1 MQMKGE
7 TSMHMEF
14 RAPDPSVSALSAM
27 QEDKC
32 LTTEGLA
39 GAIPSASV
47 PLSMQ
52 GQACSANPTSAGDID
67 VKTISAPMFIH
78 AALSLD
84 ARVWFVLTCAFSVCA
99 LTVSSPLM
107 LAFLWLGALV
117 LYVRLGGNLALLGRS
132 LALLGVLYALIVI
145 SAALVFDETGDVM
158 IAGVVGISWAGFARG
173 AFTCARLM
181 SIVVF
186 SLVLTCACTT
196 AQMSEALTGLLK
208 PLGKVGFPAGDIAI
222 MLGLALRCIP
232 LACEKLATIRMAQN
246 ARGAAIGLSRNP
258 VRKVLSYVPLMVP
271 LCVAMFRYADDFAF
285 SLSVKG
291 FTGVNRVE
299 LHAHAMQTS
308 DWLAVCVGVMVAVGL
323 AVFC

>member
-7 TSMHMEF
+7 TSMRKEF
-14 RAPDPSVSALSAM
+14 LVPDPCVSAPSTA
-27 QEDKC
+27 QTDTC
-32 LTTEGLA
+32 PTTEGGVDTL
-39 GAIPSASV
+39 PSAST
-47 PLSMQ
+47 PASMQ
-52 GQACSANPTSAGDID
+52 GQTGPANPTFAGGTDAK
-67 VKTISAPMFIH
+67 KTPVPTPTL

-99 LTVSSPLM
+99 LTVSFPLT
-107 LAFLWLGALV
+107 LALLWLVALV
-117 LYVRLGGNLALLGRS
+117 LYVRLGGSLALLGRS

-145 SAALVFDETGDVM
+145 SAALVFDGKGDVA
-158 IAGVVGISWAGFARG
+158 IVGAAGISWAGLARG
-173 AFTCARLM
+173 VFTCARLM

-208 PLGKVGFPAGDIAI
+208 PLDKVGFPAGDIAV

-299 LHAHAMQTS
+299 LHAHAMS
-308 DWLAVCVGVMVAVGL
+308 ALDWLVAGAGVMIAAGL

>member
-7 TSMHMEF
+7 TSMHKEF
-14 RAPDPSVSALSAM
+14 RDPDPSVSAPSAM
-27 QEDKC
+27 QEDKR
-32 LTTEGLA
+32 LTTEGLG
-39 GAIPSASV
+39 GAAPSASV

-52 GQACSANPTSAGDID
+52 GQACSTNPTSAGDTD
-67 VKTISAPMFIH
+67 VKTIFAPMLTH

-84 ARVWFVLTCAFSVCA
+84 ARVWFVLMCAFSVCA
-99 LTVSSPLM
+99 LTVSSPLT
-107 LAFLWLGALV
+107 LAFLGLGALV
-117 LYVRLGGNLALLGRS
+117 LYARLGGN

-145 SAALVFDETGDVM
+145 SAALVFDGTGDVM

-299 LHAHAMQTS
+299 LHAHAMS
-308 DWLAVCVGVMVAVGL
+308 ALDWLVAGAGVMIAAGL

>member
-7 TSMHMEF
+7 TSMRKEF
-14 RAPDPSVSALSAM
+14 RVPDPSVSAPSIA
-27 QEDKC
+27 QADTC
-32 LTTEGLA
+32 PTTEGRVDA
-39 GAIPSASV
+39 VPSAST
-47 PLSMQ
+47 PASMQ
-52 GQACSANPTSAGDID
+52 GQAGPANPTFVGGTDAK
-67 VKTISAPMFIH
+67 KTPAPTPAL
-78 AALSLD
+78 AAFSLD

-99 LTVSSPLM
+99 LTVSSPLT
-107 LAFLWLGALV
+107 LALLWLVALV
-117 LYVRLGGNLALLGRS
+117 LYVRLGGSLALLGRS

-145 SAALVFDETGDVM
+145 SAALVFDGTGDVA
-158 IAGVVGISWAGFARG
+158 IVGAAGISWTGLARG

-186 SLVLTCACTT
+186 SLILTCACTT

-208 PLGKVGFPAGDIAI
+208 PLGKVGFPAGDIAV
-222 MLGLALRCIP
+222 MLGLALRCVP

-299 LHAHAMQTS
+299 LHAHAMS
-308 DWLAVCVGVMVAVGL
+308 ALDWLVAGAGVMIAAGL

>member
-7 TSMHMEF
+7 TSMHKEF
-14 RAPDPSVSALSAM
+14 RDPDPSVSAPSAM
-27 QEDKC
+27 QEDKR
-32 LTTEGLA
+32 LTTEGLG
-39 GAIPSASV
+39 GAAPSASV

-52 GQACSANPTSAGDID
+52 GQACSTNPTSAGDTD
-67 VKTISAPMFIH
+67 VKTIFAPMLTH

-84 ARVWFVLTCAFSVCA
+84 ARVWFVLMCAFSVCA
-99 LTVSSPLM
+99 LTVSSPLT
-107 LAFLWLGALV
+107 LAFLGLGALV
-117 LYVRLGGNLALLGRS
+117 LYARLGGNLALLGRS
-132 LALLGVLYALIVI
+132 LALLGMLYALIVI
-145 SAALVFDETGDVM
+145 SAALVFDGTGDVM

-208 PLGKVGFPAGDIAI
+208 PLDKVGFPAGDIAI

-299 LHAHAMQTS
+299 LHAHAMS
-308 DWLAVCVGVMVAVGL
+308 ALDWLVAGAGVMIAAGL

>member
-7 TSMHMEF
+7 TSMHKEF
-14 RAPDPSVSALSAM
+14 RDPDPSVSA
-27 QEDKC
+27 
-32 LTTEGLA
+32 
-39 GAIPSASV
+39 PSA
-47 PLSMQ
+47 MQ
-52 GQACSANPTSAGDID
+52 GQACSTNPTSAGDTD
-67 VKTISAPMFIH
+67 VKTIFAPMLTH

-84 ARVWFVLTCAFSVCA
+84 ARVWFVLMCAFSVCA
-99 LTVSSPLM
+99 LTVSSPLT
-107 LAFLWLGALV
+107 LAFLGLGALV
-117 LYVRLGGNLALLGRS
+117 LYARLGGNLALLGRS

-145 SAALVFDETGDVM
+145 SAALVFDGTGDVM
-158 IAGVVGISWAGFARG
+158 IAGVVGISWVGFARG

-299 LHAHAMQTS
+299 LHAHAMS
-308 DWLAVCVGVMVAVGL
+308 ALDWLVAGAGVMIAAGL

>member
-7 TSMHMEF
+7 TSMRKEF
-14 RAPDPSVSALSAM
+14 RVPDPSVSEPSIA
-27 QEDKC
+27 QTDTC
-32 LTTEGLA
+32 PTTEGGVDA
-39 GAIPSASV
+39 VPSAST
-47 PLSMQ
+47 PASMQ
-52 GQACSANPTSAGDID
+52 GQTGPANPAFAGGTDA
-67 VKTISAPMFIH
+67 KKPPAPMPTL
-78 AALSLD
+78 AAFSLD

-99 LTVSSPLM
+99 LTVSSPLT
-107 LAFLWLGALV
+107 LALLWFVALV
-117 LYVRLGGNLALLGRS
+117 LYVRLGGSLALLGRS
-132 LALLGVLYALIVI
+132 LALLGVFYALIVI
-145 SAALVFDETGDVM
+145 SAALVFDGTGDVA
-158 IAGVVGISWAGFARG
+158 IVGAAGISWTGLACG

-186 SLVLTCACTT
+186 SLILTCACTT
-196 AQMSEALTGLLK
+196 AQMGEALTGLLK
-208 PLGKVGFPAGDIAI
+208 PLGKVGFPAGDIAV
-222 MLGLALRCIP
+222 MLGLALRCVP

-299 LHAHAMQTS
+299 LHAHAMQAS
-308 DWLAVCVGVMVAVGL
+308 DWLVAGAGVMAAVGL

>member
-1 MQMKGE
+1 MQMKEE
-7 TSMHMEF
+7 TSMRKEF
-14 RAPDPSVSALSAM
+14 RVPDPSVSEPSIA
-27 QEDKC
+27 QTDTC
-32 LTTEGLA
+32 PTTEGSVDA
-39 GAIPSASV
+39 VPSAST
-47 PLSMQ
+47 PASMQ
-52 GQACSANPTSAGDID
+52 GQTGPANPTFAGGTDA
-67 VKTISAPMFIH
+67 KKPPAPMPAL
-78 AALSLD
+78 AAFSLD

-99 LTVSSPLM
+99 LTVSSPLT
-107 LAFLWLGALV
+107 LALLWLVALV

-145 SAALVFDETGDVM
+145 SAALVFDGTGDVA
-158 IAGVVGISWAGFARG
+158 IVGAAGISWTGLARG

-186 SLVLTCACTT
+186 SLVLMCACTT

-208 PLGKVGFPAGDIAI
+208 PLGKVGFPAGDIAV

-285 SLSVKG
+285 ALSVKG

-299 LHAHAMQTS
+299 LHAHAMS
-308 DWLAVCVGVMVAVGL
+308 ALDWLVAGVGVMAAVGL

>member
-1 MQMKGE
+1 MQLKGE
-7 TSMHMEF
+7 ASMRKEF
-14 RAPDPSVSALSAM
+14 RVPDPSVSAPSIA
-27 QEDKC
+27 QTDTC
-32 LTTEGLA
+32 PTTEGRVDA
-39 GAIPSASV
+39 APSAST
-47 PLSMQ
+47 PTSMQ
-52 GQACSANPTSAGDID
+52 GQAGSTNPASVGGTDAK
-67 VKTISAPMFIH
+67 KTPAPMPAL
-78 AALSLD
+78 AAFSLD

-99 LTVSSPLM
+99 LTVSSPLT
-107 LAFLWLGALV
+107 LALLWLVALV
-117 LYVRLGGNLALLGRS
+117 LYVRLGRS
-132 LALLGVLYALIVI
+132 LALLGMLYALIVI
-145 SAALVFDETGDVM
+145 SAALVFDGTGDVA
-158 IAGVVGISWAGFARG
+158 IVGAVGISWTGLARG

-208 PLGKVGFPAGDIAI
+208 PLGKVGFPAGDIAV

-299 LHAHAMQTS
+299 LHAHAMS
-308 DWLAVCVGVMVAVGL
+308 ALDWLVAGVGVMAAVGL

>member
-1 MQMKGE
+1 M
-7 TSMHMEF
+7 
-14 RAPDPSVSALSAM
+14 
-27 QEDKC
+27 
-32 LTTEGLA
+32 LTH
-39 GAIPSASV
+39 I
-47 PLSMQ
+47 
-52 GQACSANPTSAGDID
+52 
-67 VKTISAPMFIH
+67 
-78 AALSLD
+78 ALSLD
-84 ARVWFVLTCAFSVCA
+84 ARVWFVLTCVFSVCA
-99 LTVSSPLM
+99 LTVSSPLS
-107 LAFLWLGALV
+107 LALLWLVALV
-117 LYVRLGGNLALLGRS
+117 LYVRLGGSLALLGRS

-145 SAALVFDETGDVM
+145 SAALVFDGKGDVA
-158 IAGVVGISWAGFARG
+158 IVGAAGISWTGLARG
-173 AFTCARLM
+173 VFTCARLM

-186 SLVLTCACTT
+186 SLVLTRACTT

-208 PLGKVGFPAGDIAI
+208 PLDKAGFPAGDIAV

-299 LHAHAMQTS
+299 LHAHAMS
-308 DWLAVCVGVMVAVGL
+308 ALDWLVAGAGVMIAAGL
-323 AVFC
+323 VVFC

>member
-7 TSMHMEF
+7 TSMHKEF
-14 RAPDPSVSALSAM
+14 RDPDPSVSAPSAM
-27 QEDKC
+27 QEDKR
-32 LTTEGLA
+32 LTTEGLG
-39 GAIPSASV
+39 GAAPSASV
-47 PLSMQ
+47 PLSMK
-52 GQACSANPTSAGDID
+52 GQACSTNPTSAGDTD
-67 VKTISAPMFIH
+67 VKTIFAPMLTH

-84 ARVWFVLTCAFSVCA
+84 ARVWFVLMCAFSVCA
-99 LTVSSPLM
+99 LTVSSPLT
-107 LAFLWLGALV
+107 LAFLGLGALV
-117 LYVRLGGNLALLGRS
+117 LYARLGGNLALLGRS

-145 SAALVFDETGDVM
+145 SAALVFDGTGDVM
-158 IAGVVGISWAGFARG
+158 IAGVVGISWVGFARG

-299 LHAHAMQTS
+299 LHAHAMS
-308 DWLAVCVGVMVAVGL
+308 ALDWLVAGAGVMIAAGL